1 MVQERR
7 QNAMLDWGRQC
18 TVSST
23 HKDCKGI
30 GATTTMRRFAV
41 TSYQQLPVTASR
53 EDATTKT
60 VLQRP
65 SMLS

>member
-1 MVQERR
+1 
-7 QNAMLDWGRQC
+7 MLCWTGEGNVLSAQPIR
-18 TVSST
+18 TA
-23 HKDCKGI
+23 KGI